1 MQFTLSSSLLN
12 NRLLTLAKVISNKN
26 SINILE
32 CFLFEVKEGVLVITA
47 SDSENV
53 METELALDEC
63 EGNGCFAIANRTIID
78 ALKEIPEQP
87 LTFKVDTNTFNIQIA
102 YLNGVYNFTA
112 QDATEYPRLQPMAED
127 AHVITITSS
136 MLQSA
141 LTRTMFAAAA
151 TEIRPIMSS
160 VYFDFG
166 EDYLTLV
173 ATDGHKLARSRNFT
187 VKTEEPAA
195 FILPKKPVN
204 LLKSILAKDDSD
216 VVIRFSEGNAEI
228 KYAGGTLSCIL
239 LEGRYFNY
247 NSVIPA
253 NNPNEMSIDRKAFL
267 GALRRVSIFASESSQ
282 LIRLHIT
289 AGNLELSA
297 EDIDFA
303 TSAKENV
310 ICEYA
315 GKPMDIGFKSSALS
329 DILNNLESD
338 EIIVKLADPSR
349 ACVIVP
355 TENPE
360 NEDILMLLMPMLLND

>member
-1 MQFTLSSSLLN
+1 MRFTLSSSLLN
-12 NRLLTLAKVISNKN
+12 SRLLTLAKVISNKN

-63 EGNGCFAIANRTIID
+63 DGNGCFAIANRTIID

-87 LTFKVDTNTFNIQIA
+87 LTFNVDTNTFNIQIA

-112 QDATEYPRLQPMAED
+112 QDATEYPRLKPMAED
-127 AHVITITSS
+127 SHVITISSS
-136 MLQSA
+136 MLQSG
-141 LTRTMFAAAA
+141 LSRTMFAAAA
-151 TEIRPIMSS
+151 GDIRPVMSS
-160 VYFDFG
+160 VYFDLS
-166 EDYLTLV
+166 EDCLTLV
-173 ATDGHKLARSRNFT
+173 ATDGHKLARNRNYT
-187 VKTEEPAA
+187 VKTEEPSA
-195 FILPKKPVN
+195 FILPQKPSN
-204 LLKSILAKDDSD
+204 LLKNILAKDDSD

-228 KYAGGTLSCIL
+228 RYAGGTLSCIL
-239 LEGRYFNY
+239 LEGRYPNY
-247 NSVIPA
+247 NSVIPT
-253 NNPNEMSIDRKAFL
+253 NNPNEMTIDRKAFL
-267 GALRRVSIFASESSQ
+267 GALRRVSTFASESSQ
-282 LIRLHIT
+282 LVRLHIT
-289 AGNLELSA
+289 PGNLELSA

-303 TSAKENV
+303 TSAKEDI
-310 ICEYA
+310 ICEYT

-329 DILNNLESD
+329 DILNNLGSD

>member
-1 MQFTLSSSLLN
+1 MRFTLSSSLLN
-12 NRLLTLAKVISNKN
+12 SRLLTLAKVISNKN

-53 METELALDEC
+53 METELTLDEC
-63 EGNGCFAIANRTIID
+63 DGNGCFAIANRTIID

-87 LTFKVDTNTFNIQIA
+87 LTFNVDTSTFNIQIA

-112 QDATEYPRLQPMAED
+112 QDATEYPRLKPMAED
-127 AHVITITSS
+127 SHVITISSS
-136 MLQSA
+136 MLQSG
-141 LTRTMFAAAA
+141 LSRTMFAAAA
-151 TEIRPIMSS
+151 GDIRPVMSS
-160 VYFDFG
+160 VYFDLS
-166 EDYLTLV
+166 EDCLTLV
-173 ATDGHKLARSRNFT
+173 ATDGHKLARNRNYT
-187 VKTEEPAA
+187 VKTEEPSA
-195 FILPKKPVN
+195 FILPQKPSN
-204 LLKSILAKDDSD
+204 LLKNILAKDDSD

-228 KYAGGTLSCIL
+228 RYAEGTLSCIL
-239 LEGRYFNY
+239 LEGRYPNY
-247 NSVIPA
+247 NSVIPT
-253 NNPNEMSIDRKAFL
+253 NNPNEMTIDRKAFL
-267 GALRRVSIFASESSQ
+267 GALRRVSTFASESSQ
-282 LIRLHIT
+282 LVRLHIT
-289 AGNLELSA
+289 PGNLELSA

-303 TSAKENV
+303 TSAKENI
-310 ICEYA
+310 ICEYT

-329 DILNNLESD
+329 DILNNLGSD